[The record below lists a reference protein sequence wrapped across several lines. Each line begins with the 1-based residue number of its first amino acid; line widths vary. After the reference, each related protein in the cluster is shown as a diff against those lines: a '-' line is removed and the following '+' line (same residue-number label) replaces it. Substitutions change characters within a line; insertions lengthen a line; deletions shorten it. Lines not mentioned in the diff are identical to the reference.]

1 MSGAEARAVRRP
13 PRFKLLFTDGEE
25 WSQMIS
31 TDQAGVFFG
40 KSGRAMRA
48 MILERAKGASDVVFD
63 GVWARKLGNQWRVR
77 VHRCWMAAS
86 CMPAVPG

>member
-1 MSGAEARAVRRP
+1 VLA
-13 PRFKLLFTDGEE
+13 DGEE

-48 MILERAKGASDVVFD
+48 MILERAGDSFDVVFD
-63 GVWARKLGNQWRVR
+63 GVWAKKLGNQWRIR
-77 VHRCWMAAS
+77 VHRKWVANSLA
-86 CMPAVPG
+86 